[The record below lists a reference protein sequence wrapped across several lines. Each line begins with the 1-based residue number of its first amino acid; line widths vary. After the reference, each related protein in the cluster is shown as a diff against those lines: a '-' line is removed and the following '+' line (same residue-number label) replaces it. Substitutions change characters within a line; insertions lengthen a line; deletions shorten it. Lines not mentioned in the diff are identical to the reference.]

1 MLSTIIAA
9 MLPLVVVFVLGYAAG
24 WRRDFN
30 GEQVGILNR
39 MVMLYAFPLSLFVG
53 IARMP
58 RTILAGQLP
67 LAASVFGIM
76 CVSFGV
82 SYILSRHVFH
92 RDAGVATLQGLAM
105 GAPSVPFIG
114 SAMLPVL
121 IGPSTTAVVISASVF
136 AMVLVQTPVCMVMLA
151 RHATMDRADLRL
163 HLGHQIL
170 VSLREPIVW
179 APILATLLVACDIR
193 FPVAVLDAFAL
204 LGGTAAGLPCLLRV
218 SCCSCSGFPLPCRF
232 WLRLRSAMSWYSGLS
247 WLGLGMTGL
256 PHEVV
261 RAAVLALSIPVGTV
275 VVILAVRFGTDEQ
288 EAASTLFLSAV
299 VSVLTM
305 AFFIAITG

>member
-151 RHATMDRADLRL
+151 RHATMDRADPRL

-204 LGGTAAGLPCLLRV
+204 LGGTAAGVALFASGIVLFLQRV
-218 SCCSCSGFPLPCRF
+218 SITLPVLVTVAVRNVVVP
-232 WLRLRSAMSWYSGLS
+232 GLS